1 MEKHHESTKSDGT
14 VSGKHP
20 HESSKPKKHESGK
33 DISKGTKGTDKVA
46 DAFRK
51 NPADPLKE
59 IFGAGRQSH
68 PEKWN
73 SIINDMKS
81 QGVEVVYKD
90 GVMAYSPSSGKPG
103 QLVIDENS
111 SIGALIH
118 EYTHYLDDRN
128 QGFPGMS
135 YHFQTK
141 NRVKMELNAY
151 MREVEFAESIGRRD
165 IANMLFE
172 NYIEERNLLSSHLK

>member
-1 MEKHHESTKSDGT
+1 
-14 VSGKHP
+14 
-20 HESSKPKKHESGK
+20 
-33 DISKGTKGTDKVA
+33 
-46 DAFRK
+46 
-51 NPADPLKE
+51 
-59 IFGAGRQSH
+59 
-68 PEKWN
+68 
-73 SIINDMKS
+73 
-81 QGVEVVYKD
+81 
-90 GVMAYSPSSGKPG
+90 MAYSPSSGKPG

-118 EYTHYLDDRN
+118 EYTHYLDDKK

-151 MREVEFAESIGRRD
+151 MREVEFAEKIGRRD

-172 NYIEERNLLSSHLK
+172 NYIQERSLLTNHLK